1 MAGVRRSDFTEAMK
15 KEMYPWY
22 FESYDETTTV
32 YESLFDIQQSN
43 AAYEKFT
50 SAIGL
55 GDLLEKPEGEDLVA
69 DSLLVQILSLH
80 LLLSLHTH

>member
-22 FESYDETTTV
+22 FESYETPTV
-32 YESLFDIQQSN
+32 YESLFDIQQSS
-43 AAYEKFT
+43 AAYEKFA

-69 DSLLVQILSLH
+69 DSPMESC
-80 LLLSLHTH
+80 T